1 MLTVGRLKIL
11 MVDKLDLNYGMFVPG
26 LAGHPA
32 LPDRGHTVWQNVAIP
47 FFNFLVLAM
56 FIFIGISII
65 KHTTSR
71 VCGKTT
77 DNHRLL
83 MKANTEPWR
92 VCAGGLNS

>member
-1 MLTVGRLKIL
+1 MGWLSLVWH
-11 MVDKLDLNYGMFVPG
+11 
-26 LAGHPA
+26 GHPA
-32 LPDRGHTVWQNVAIP
+32 LPDRGHSVWQNVAIP

-77 DNHRLL
+77 DNHRRPVESEYGAL
-83 MKANTEPWR
+83 
-92 VCAGGLNS
+92 AGLRWGF